1 MIVVSDTSTLINLAW
16 IDRFSLLEQLYGSLL
31 IPSAVWQE
39 AVENGVGQPGSA
51 EIKSADWIQIVKIQ
65 NIPLV
70 VALQQDLDT
79 GEAEAIALA
88 VEQNAGLLLIDE
100 RLGRIM
106 ASRFGLSY
114 IGLIGVLITA
124 KQKGLL
130 TTLKTDLDKLRQ
142 VAGFYISDQLY
153 HQVLADQGE
162 I

>member
-16 IDRFSLLEQLYGSLL
+16 LNRFALLQQLYGSLL

-39 AVENGVGQPGSA
+39 AVEKGIGQPGSE
-51 EIKSADWIQIVKIQ
+51 EIKSANWIQVVEVQ
-65 NIPLV
+65 NTPLV
-70 VALQQDLDT
+70 TALQQDLDA

-88 VEQNAGLLLIDE
+88 IEQNADLVLMDE
-100 RLGRIM
+100 RLGRAT

-114 IGLIGVLITA
+114 IGLIGVLVVA

-130 TTLKTDLDKLRQ
+130 TTLKPDLDKLRR
-142 VAGFYISDQLY
+142 VAGFYISDPLY
-153 HQVLADQGE
+153 YRVLGDHGE

>member
-88 VEQNAGLLLIDE
+88 VEQNADLLLIDE